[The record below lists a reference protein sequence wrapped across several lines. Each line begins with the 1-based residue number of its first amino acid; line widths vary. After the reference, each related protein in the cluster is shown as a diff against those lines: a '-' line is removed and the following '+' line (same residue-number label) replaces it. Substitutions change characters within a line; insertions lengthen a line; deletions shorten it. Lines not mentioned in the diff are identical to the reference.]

1 MSVTSRRST
10 SVATKAG
17 VGMSRHHNP
26 NVAGREAAEQALQ
39 NAGLV
44 KPDFVFVFG
53 SIGYDQRSLVR
64 VVREATGGAPL
75 TGCSAEGTINGDD
88 ADESGF
94 SVVVTAISSDELTWT
109 NGLAAGLE
117 ADPRAVGQRVA
128 KDLLPHLSAE
138 TIGLFVFPD
147 GVKDF
152 IVATNNL
159 IDNFFAGLDENL
171 PSERFLPLWGG
182 GAGNNFS
189 NFASPTYQYCDD
201 EVITDGVSY
210 ALLSGKARAGWAI
223 SHGCIPI
230 GGEHIVTRSQGNI
243 IYEIDG
249 KPAMDVFEEYIPE
262 GTLTYDRD
270 WALYAI
276 SLALCFRA
284 PSYMKDEEYVVRGMP
299 SVSMA
304 DGSITV
310 QTEVKE
316 DTSVWLSSRD
326 KEKISNGFDR
336 MAKQIKEQ
344 LGGEK
349 PNLVFQFECGTRGK
363 AMFREQE
370 KLQLLNRFR
379 QSLDPD
385 APWMGFYTVG
395 EIGPV
400 EEHNLRH
407 LYTSVVL
414 ALS

>member
-1 MSVTSRRST
+1 MT
-10 SVATKAG
+10 TKAG

-26 NVAGREAAEQALQ
+26 NVAGREAAEQALKK
-39 NAGLV
+39 AGV
-44 KPDFVFVFG
+44 SKPDFVFMFA
-53 SIGYDQRSLVR
+53 SIGYDQHSLVR
-64 VVREATGGAPL
+64 VVRETTGGAPL

-88 ADESGF
+88 TDESNF
-94 SVVVTAISSDELTWT
+94 SVVVTAISSEELRWH
-109 NGLAAGLE
+109 NGIVRGLV
-117 ADPRAVGQRVA
+117 DDSRAVGKRVA
-128 KDLLPHLSAE
+128 KDLLPHLSSD
-138 TIGLFVFPD
+138 TLGLFVFPD
-147 GVKDF
+147 GRMDF
-152 IVATNNL
+152 DVGTDTL
-159 IDNFFAGLDENL
+159 DNFFAGLEENL

-182 GAGNNFS
+182 GANN
-189 NFASPTYQYCDD
+189 NHRDMGEPYQYFDD
-201 EVITDGVSY
+201 EVISRGLSY

-230 GGEHIVTRSQGNI
+230 GGERIVTRSQGNV

-249 KPAMDVFEEYIPE
+249 KPATEVLKEYLPE
-262 GTLTYDRD
+262 NALIEDRD
-270 WALYAI
+270 WARYAI
-276 SLALCFRA
+276 SLSLCFRA

-316 DTSVWLSSRD
+316 GTSVWLSSRD
-326 KEKISNGFDR
+326 KEKITTGFDR
-336 MAKQIKEQ
+336 MAAQIKDQ

-349 PNLVFQFECGTRGK
+349 PKFVFQFECGTRGK
-363 AMFREQE
+363 MMFRDRE
-370 KLQLLNRFR
+370 KLEILKRFR

-385 APWMGFYTVG
+385 APWVGFYTVG

-414 ALS
+414 ALR